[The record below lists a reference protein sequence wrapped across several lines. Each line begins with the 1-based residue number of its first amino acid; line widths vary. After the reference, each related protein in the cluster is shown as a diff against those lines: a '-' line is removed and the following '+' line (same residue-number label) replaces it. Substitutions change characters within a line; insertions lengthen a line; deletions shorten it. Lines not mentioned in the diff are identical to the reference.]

1 MAALLQRPER
11 SETDAATAKR
21 LDKTRRRILMRQSLL
36 LIPAAAIGLV
46 TAALVLPAF
55 ADQKSYSLSN
65 FSKVDVSA
73 GIEVDLMQGAFS
85 VKVDTPKNNF
95 DNIIV
100 EVRGDTLRLSRKNT
114 GWFSHG
120 PEFHVTV
127 SAPTYTAVE
136 SSSGSHVDGSGLSL
150 KSLKVNVSSGA
161 HVELAGGCSDL
172 RVSISSGAHFDGEDL
187 KCETASVDASSGA
200 HAEAYATRSAD
211 GDASSGANVTFHGKP
226 VNFSKD
232 SSSGGSVKS
241 R

>member
-1 MAALLQRPER
+1 
-11 SETDAATAKR
+11 
-21 LDKTRRRILMRQSLL
+21 MRKSLL
-36 LIPAAAIGLV
+36 LIPAAAVGLV
-46 TAALVLPAF
+46 TAALILPAF

-73 GIEVDLMQGAFS
+73 GISVDLLQGPFS
-85 VKVDTPKNNF
+85 VKVDTPQNNF
-95 DNIIV
+95 DNLIV
-100 EVRGDTLRLSRKNT
+100 ELRGDTLRLSRKNT

-120 PEFHVTV
+120 PEYHVTV
-127 SAPTYTAVE
+127 SAPNYTSIE
-136 SSSGSHVDGSGLSL
+136 SSSGSRVDGSGLSL
-150 KSLKVNVSSGA
+150 KTLKVNVSSGA

-226 VNFSKD
+226 VNFSKE